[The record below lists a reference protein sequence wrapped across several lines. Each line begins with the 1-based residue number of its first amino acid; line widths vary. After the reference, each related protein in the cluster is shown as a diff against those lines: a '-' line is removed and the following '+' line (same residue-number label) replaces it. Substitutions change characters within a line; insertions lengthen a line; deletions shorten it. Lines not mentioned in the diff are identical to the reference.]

1 MRIAGYRESRNEAYT
16 LNRVLSLGSFTE
28 EIVIFNFLCRSLKGR
43 ERLVECQGERNT
55 SEVLS
60 TEGV

>member
-43 ERLVECQGERNT
+43 ERLVECQGE
-55 SEVLS
+55 
-60 TEGV
+60 